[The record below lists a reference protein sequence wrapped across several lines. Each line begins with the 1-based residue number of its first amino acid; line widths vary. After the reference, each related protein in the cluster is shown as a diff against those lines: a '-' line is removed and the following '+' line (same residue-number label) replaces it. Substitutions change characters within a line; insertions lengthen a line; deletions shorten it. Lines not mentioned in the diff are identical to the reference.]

1 MTGEQSRGLKV
12 GERVCW
18 DGSKNDQ
25 GWVAAVAWRGVEIHW
40 DDGKKTSTLHN
51 DMEKVERAPANL

>member
-18 DGSKNDQ
+18 DGSKNDL
-25 GWVAAVAWRGVEIHW
+25 GRIIAASWSGVEIQW
-40 DDGKKTSTLHN
+40 DNGKKASTLHN
-51 DMEKVERAPANL
+51 DMERVERAPANL